1 MRRHRSLNIF
11 FAKELCYNMARV
23 FSVKQDVNQNT
34 KDAMK
39 TLFITTQTAGS
50 ETIPLTGRIVQH
62 KRHEI
67 FVSRLLCL

>member
-1 MRRHRSLNIF
+1 
-11 FAKELCYNMARV
+11 MARV

-50 ETIPLTGRIVQH
+50 ETIPLTGKIAQH